1 MSVLALVITFYFSAP
16 SARSLALGGVPLIG
30 NQDPATVWS
39 NPAYLA
45 LKGESHIQLG
55 HLDMP
60 IGVIGAAMQYKTV
73 DSLISVVSSHPN
85 DLLSQYNLS
94 YYLIPAINSQ
104 SNVFSPK
111 VLYDYFYSNRTLTE
125 ADKQE
130 FLSLM
135 KEGYATVNTDLE
147 LLTFSIASGGFGI
160 SLKQSQYMRLRIPR
174 DLFKL
179 ILFGNELN
187 TEYSFTEENTFVE
200 ELSSI
205 VLTVN
210 YGHRLDIR
218 GIPLY
223 LGVGLRFTRAIPF
236 SQFKEDVPNLGYLRL
251 NSLNF
256 SVVTDTEKIVI
267 NGGREEVLFGAG
279 NMATGINL
287 GLAAQPLPGLS
298 IGMSL
303 VNIGAS
309 LKFTDADSVKVIIFG
324 SDTISSLNDSVSIE
338 PETTFTLPASGY
350 KAQLPQMFQLSAAYQ
365 FRDIWSKPSFGAA
378 LKVALN
384 ESVAMHKGTVLSL
397 ATELHPTSWLPLRFS
412 LAFGDR
418 DGTQIGY
425 GFGLRIKGI
434 HLDFGFQNIGSTG
447 TSSKGGRFMTDFWF
461 SI

>member
-1 MSVLALVITFYFSAP
+1 MSVLAWMITFYFSAP
-16 SARSLALGGVPLIG
+16 SARSLALGGVPLTG

-60 IGVIGAAMQYKTV
+60 IGAVGAALQYNTI
-73 DSLISVVSSHPN
+73 DSLLSEASSN
-85 DLLSQYNLS
+85 KDIISQYNLG
-94 YYLIPAINSQ
+94 YYIIPAINSQ
-104 SNVFSPK
+104 SNVFSPR
-111 VLYDYFYSNRTLTE
+111 VIYDYFFSNRTLTE
-125 ADKQE
+125 ADKQK

-135 KEGYATVNTDLE
+135 TDGYARINTDLE

-160 SLKQSQYMRLRIPR
+160 SLKQSQYMRVRIPR

-187 TEYSFTEENTFVE
+187 TEYSFTEENTFIE

-236 SQFKEDVPNLGYLRL
+236 SQFKEDIPNLGYFRL

-256 SVVTDTEKIVI
+256 SIVTDTEKIVI
-267 NGGREEVLFGAG
+267 NGGREEILYGTG
-279 NMATGINL
+279 TMATGINL
-287 GLAAQPLPGLS
+287 GMAAQPLPGLT

-303 VNIGAS
+303 VNIGAN
-309 LKFTDADSVKVIIFG
+309 LKFSDADSVKVIIFG
-324 SDTISSLNDSVSIE
+324 SDTISSLDDSVSIE
-338 PETTFTLPASGY
+338 PDTQYTFPATGY
-350 KAQLPQMFQLSAAYQ
+350 KAQLPQMLQFSAAYQ
-365 FRDIWSKPSFGAA
+365 FRNIWSKPSLGAA

-384 ESVAMHKGTVLSL
+384 ESVAMHKGTVVSL

-434 HLDFGFQNIGSTG
+434 HFDFGFQNIGSTG